1 MRRPQSQFRQFNR
14 SPIDNCAAGD
24 YDPAT
29 RRAMAT
35 IMGPEGSLHEGE
47 VYNIELT
54 YPHDYPNRPPK
65 IRFMTP
71 IIHPNI
77 DKNGICNILNN
88 DYNWTPYYTI
98 NQILVILLNLLDNP
112 VERIGNQIWQIYN
125 TNPAQ
130 YQRMVRQYNR
140 IRQIKENV
148 HHDIRRRGRL

>member
-14 SPIDNCAAGD
+14 SPVDNCAAGD
-24 YDPAT
+24 YNPAT

-35 IMGPEGSLHEGE
+35 IMGSEGSLHEGE

-54 YPHDYPNRPPK
+54 YPQDYPNRPPK
-65 IRFMTP
+65 IRFLTP

-77 DKNGICNILNN
+77 DKDGICNIFNFGA
-88 DYNWTPYYTI
+88 NWTPYYTI

-112 VERIGNQIWQIYN
+112 VEKIGNQIWQVYN